1 MPKDKTERIFIRVSP
16 TEKKEIEE
24 KARLAHK
31 SVANY
36 LISLSKNKRVVDTSK
51 LPPLIL
57 EIRRIGVNINQ
68 IAAVANSQKYV
79 NKEMLARIDDN
90 QKETILIVAN
100 GGGGATSKANGKAND
115 GEKLGTDNG
124 YVSGLQETETKTNE
138 RSGDGL
144 AKISLYN

>member
-68 IAAVANSQKYV
+68 IATVANSQKYV

-90 QKETILIVAN
+90 QKEVMKLLQHILAEVYNTEEHTFKSLERKIDRL
-100 GGGGATSKANGKAND
+100 T
-115 GEKLGTDNG
+115 EKMERFEKYG
-124 YVSGLQETETKTNE
+124 SG
-138 RSGDGL
+138 
-144 AKISLYN
+144 

>member
-68 IAAVANSQKYV
+68 IAAVVNSQKYV

-90 QKETILIVAN
+90 QKEVMTILQQILAEVYN
-100 GGGGATSKANGKAND
+100 TEEHTFKSLERKID
-115 GEKLGTDNG
+115 RLTEKIERFEKYG
-124 YVSGLQETETKTNE
+124 SG
-138 RSGDGL
+138 
-144 AKISLYN
+144 

>member
-79 NKEMLARIDDN
+79 NKEMLVRIDDN
-90 QKETILIVAN
+90 QKEVMTLLQQILAEVYNTEEHTFKSLERKIDRLTEKIERLEKY
-100 GGGGATSKANGKAND
+100 GGG
-115 GEKLGTDNG
+115 
-124 YVSGLQETETKTNE
+124 
-138 RSGDGL
+138 
-144 AKISLYN
+144 

>member
-1 MPKDKTERIFIRVSP
+1 MKEDKTERIFIRVSP
-16 TEKKEIEE
+16 TEKEEIEE

-68 IAAVANSQKYV
+68 IAAVANSQKFV

-90 QKETILIVAN
+90 QKEVMTILQQILAEVYN
-100 GGGGATSKANGKAND
+100 TEEHTFKSLERKID
-115 GEKLGTDNG
+115 RLTEKIERFEKYG
-124 YVSGLQETETKTNE
+124 SG
-138 RSGDGL
+138 
-144 AKISLYN
+144 